1 MKISGFVR
9 VLDGPQES
17 RKNILLNISVL
28 KDYVKG
34 RWRLPY
40 LERLYLW
47 TMRGDAGSKSR
58 SMSSRAFLVM
68 GKFYSKRNFTKSKP
82 NTYKKMARPDDE

>member
-1 MKISGFVR
+1 LKISGFVR

-40 LERLYLW
+40 LERLCLW

-58 SMSSRAFLVM
+58 SKSSRAFLVM
-68 GKFYSKRNFTKSKP
+68 GKFYSKLISTKSKS
-82 NTYKKMARPDDE
+82 NIQ